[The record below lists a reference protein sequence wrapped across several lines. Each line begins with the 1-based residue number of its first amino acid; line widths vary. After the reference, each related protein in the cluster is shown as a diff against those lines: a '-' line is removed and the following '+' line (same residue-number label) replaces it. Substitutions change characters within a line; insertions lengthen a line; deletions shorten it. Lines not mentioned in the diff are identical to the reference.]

1 MCRASHRT
9 RDAGI
14 IEAHIVS
21 RPDLVR
27 IDQDGYP
34 SEIATLI
41 RRRRRE
47 PYPLPGQV
55 LQFAPGNSVE
65 IYLGAI
71 QVISGVILTRQ
82 VRAEPQRFDLL
93 GGTRRPTKTLTRLYK
108 SDPGRFRPNTSA
120 NDPLKW
126 QRAGRIPG
134 AHTKPTGAGLGG

>member
-82 VRAEPQRFDLL
+82 VRRAAALR
-93 GGTRRPTKTLTRLYK
+93 
-108 SDPGRFRPNTSA
+108 SA
-120 NDPLKW
+120 WRNPEANQHLD
-126 QRAGRIPG
+126 QAV
-134 AHTKPTGAGLGG
+134 